1 MLRGRSARKT
11 ANRDG
16 SRSVHNVIQLHA
28 STPLVCDVRRIL
40 WFPAFRVRLFL
51 RSYGPRLTGLIY
63 ANSFS
68 FLESRLPAA
77 RTPSEKR
84 RENRPFRTGPAD
96 DETII
101 SRHVVTTEPFVGS
114 PRTRSTANIRDP

>member
-11 ANRDG
+11 ANRD
-16 SRSVHNVIQLHA
+16 SSSSVHNVIQLHA

-84 RENRPFRTGPAD
+84 RENRPFRTLAGGRRNNYLSARRDDGTVRRFAAD
-96 DETII
+96 AFDGKHT
-101 SRHVVTTEPFVGS
+101 
-114 PRTRSTANIRDP
+114 